1 MDLPIFFLKMA
12 IFAGAFFIMLVVLA
26 TLAIL
31 IGFVTP
37 ALAWFQIL
45 FG

>member
-1 MDLPIFFLKMA
+1 MDLPVFFLKMA
-12 IFAGAFFIMLVVLA
+12 IFAGAFFVLFIVLI
-26 TLAIL
+26 TLLFL

>member
-1 MDLPIFFLKMA
+1 MDLPVFLLKAA
-12 IFAGAFFIMLVVLA
+12 IFAGAFFVLIVVLI
-26 TLAIL
+26 TLLFL

-37 ALAWFQIL
+37 ALAWFHIL

>member
-1 MDLPIFFLKMA
+1 MDLPIFLLKAA
-12 IFAGAFFIMLVVLA
+12 IFAGAFFVMAVVLVVL
-26 TLAIL
+26 LFL

-37 ALAWFQIL
+37 ALAWYQIL